1 LRLLLDAHVSGHTIG
16 RRLREAGHDVLALD
30 EHRELERLDDQSV
43 LALAALEER
52 ILVTFD
58 VRDFSGIL
66 QQWAVDGCS
75 HVGCILVVGVAQN
88 EFGVILRFL
97 TDAFAA
103 RAEPAE
109 WRDLSIFLGRGS
121 DR

>member
-1 LRLLLDAHVSGHTIG
+1 MRLLLDAHVSGHTIG

-30 EHRELERLDDQSV
+30 EHRELERLDDQLV
-43 LALAALEER
+43 LTLAALEER

-66 QQWAVDGCS
+66 QQWAVDGRS
-75 HVGCILVVGVAQN
+75 HAGCILVVGVAHN
-88 EFGVILRFL
+88 EFGVILRLL

-103 RAEPAE
+103 RAEQVE

-121 DR
+121 DG